1 MANHPDKLWRFS
13 YQWKKVCRGSQRAK
27 VKVEEIWR
35 PHSSSLPIHYPQ
47 RAVSVTCLIRSSG
60 FKASSGLR
68 ATEFHPLLAVW
79 PWSSHL
85 TSLSLFHW
93 HSFKY
98 TSSFFTVQ
106 LKFIIVKGSYASW
119 CYIFTKFSS

>member
-1 MANHPDKLWRFS
+1 MANHPDQLWRFS
-13 YQWKKVCRGSQRAK
+13 YQWKKVCRRSQRAK
-27 VKVEEIWR
+27 VKVGKSGG
-35 PHSSSLPIHYPQ
+35 PLLPPFLFIIQ

-85 TSLSLFHW
+85 TSLSLFHR

-98 TSSFFTVQ
+98 ISSFFTVQ

-119 CYIFTKFSS
+119 CYIFAKFSS